1 MKSTAVNT
9 QNRITLHEEH
19 VYFGGM
25 NLTYQLMLVRGEEL
39 HSFCIRVR
47 KGGEV
52 QEVDVGTDL
61 SRALSWYEAIVRG
74 TVTPC
79 TLEEVVKELQYA

>member
-1 MKSTAVNT
+1 MKTSALNS

-25 NLTYQLMLVRGEEL
+25 NLAYQLMLSRGEEL
-39 HSFCIRVR
+39 HSFCIRVS
-47 KGGEV
+47 KGSEV
-52 QEVDVGTDL
+52 REVDVGTDL

-74 TVTPC
+74 RVTPC
-79 TLEEVVKELQYA
+79 TLEEVLRDLQYA